1 MSDRLTDLQR
11 QRALIQ
17 GQLEW
22 IDQEIARERGTPAPT
37 PNLARAV
44 PRPETNNSP
53 KTETEADAEAI
64 ISQFGSDT
72 KNEIQGVKK
81 GCFIAF
87 GIALALLGLV
97 VFGFYLYSRS
107 RH

>member
-11 QRALIQ
+11 QRALIL

-22 IDQEIARERGTPAPT
+22 IDQEIAREQGTPAMK
-37 PNLARAV
+37 PNPARAV
-44 PRPETNNSP
+44 SRPETSNP
-53 KTETEADAEAI
+53 PDTEADAEAI

-72 KNEIQGVKK
+72 KNEIQSVRK
-81 GCFIAF
+81 GCFVAF
-87 GIALALLGLV
+87 GVALVLLALV

>member
-22 IDQEIARERGTPAPT
+22 IDQEIAREQGTPAT
-37 PNLARAV
+37 SPNLASAV
-44 PRPETNNSP
+44 P
-53 KTETEADAEAI
+53 KTETDHAPHTEADADAI

-72 KNEIQGVKK
+72 KNEVQGVKK
-81 GCFIAF
+81 GCFVAF
-87 GIALALLGLV
+87 GVALALLALS